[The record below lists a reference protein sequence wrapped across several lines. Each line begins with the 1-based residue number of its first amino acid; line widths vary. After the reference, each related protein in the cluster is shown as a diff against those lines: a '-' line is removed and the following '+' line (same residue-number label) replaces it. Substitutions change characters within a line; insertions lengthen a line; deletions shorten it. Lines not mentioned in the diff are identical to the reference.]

1 MKNYYLNEN
10 EIYKLKE
17 RKAKEEKN
25 TNKNKM
31 MMKMM
36 MMTMM
41 INAREQNDEKCYSI
55 ELNLVQKGKK
65 KVKKVTETQQTK

>member
-17 RKAKEEKN
+17 RKAKEERNK
-25 TNKNKM
+25 NKNKM
-31 MMKMM
+31 MMMM
-36 MMTMM
+36 MM

>member
-1 MKNYYLNEN
+1 
-10 EIYKLKE
+10 
-17 RKAKEEKN
+17 
-25 TNKNKM
+25 M

-36 MMTMM
+36 MMMMM

>member
-1 MKNYYLNEN
+1 
-10 EIYKLKE
+10 
-17 RKAKEEKN
+17 
-25 TNKNKM
+25 
-31 MMKMM
+31 MM
-36 MMTMM
+36 MMMMMMMMM